1 MPLIKEKVYRS
12 YKVGSKTHKKMTK
25 QITILNEFI
34 DIYDNESFNKG
45 IISIVK
51 NLNKGILIAGKYET
65 KLQSFMLTL
74 PYNTGANK
82 LVEAVRSVIL

>member
-1 MPLIKEKVYRS
+1 
-12 YKVGSKTHKKMTK
+12 MTK

-51 NLNKGILIAGKYET
+51 NLNKGNLIAGKYET

-74 PYNTGANK
+74 HYNTGANK